1 MKRSWD
7 ISEKPDFRSNF
18 DLFGPVSAA
27 TRIFKKN
34 PALSLFPFWPYGPYN
49 FMQKIRKN

>member
-18 DLFGPVSAA
+18 DLLTPLPPKQEFSVTYGIC
-27 TRIFKKN
+27 RQE
-34 PALSLFPFWPYGPYN
+34 ALI
-49 FMQKIRKN
+49 MA